1 MSRLRPGCSIPTS
14 TNGARWTPAR
24 LSVHLDT
31 IVGGIPDD
39 IRADYLACYEG
50 DRACV
55 PVANAEFL
63 DERLPNSRV
72 AVIDAGHFV
81 CEEAPAEYVSHILRS
96 IAESSS

>member
-1 MSRLRPGCSIPTS
+1 MARDGPRAVVGTS
-14 TNGARWTPAR
+14 
-24 LSVHLDT
+24 LDT
-31 IVGGIPDD
+31 IAGGIPDD

-50 DRACV
+50 DRVV

-63 DERLPNSRV
+63 DERLPNSFV

-81 CEEAPAEYVSHILRS
+81 CEEAPAEYASHILRS